1 MNKIKMSLTE
11 QEFINLMNLEGL
23 NSGTYT
29 DEGLKLLFEYFYNF
43 TEDSISKIEILE
55 QWDEYE
61 NIQEAKKDYN
71 ELDEDDDMEDFTT
84 VLKDDS
90 GIVVVQ
96 RF

>member
-1 MNKIKMSLTE
+1 MSLTE

>member
-61 NIQEAKKDYN
+61 NIQEAKNDYD
-71 ELDEDDDMEDFTT
+71 ELDEDDDIEDFTT
-84 VLKDDS
+84 VLKADS

>member
-1 MNKIKMSLTE
+1 MVNMALTE
-11 QEFINLMNLEGL
+11 QEFIDFMDSADETAGV
-23 NSGTYT
+23 YT
-29 DEGLKLLFEYFYNF
+29 EEGLKKMYEHFYNF
-43 TEDSISKIEILE
+43 TDDSISKIEILE

-61 NIQEAKKDYN
+61 NIQEAKNDYD
-71 ELDEDDDMEDFTT
+71 ELDEDDDIEDFTT

>member
-11 QEFINLMNLEGL
+11 QEFINLMNIEGL

-43 TEDSISKIEILE
+43 TEDTINKIEILE

-61 NIQEAKKDYN
+61 NIQEAKKDCD
-71 ELDEDDDMEDFTT
+71 ELDEDDDIEDFTT

>member
-1 MNKIKMSLTE
+1 
-11 QEFINLMNLEGL
+11 MNLEGL

-71 ELDEDDDMEDFTT
+71 VSSIPFVSHTH
-84 VLKDDS
+84 
-90 GIVVVQ
+90 
-96 RF
+96 